1 MTVAQGPIFQVAWVV
16 DDIDAAEKHFTAQ
29 YGVESWFR
37 IPDVAFGP
45 DACSYRGEPADY
57 TVHVSLGYAGGQQL
71 ELIQPVSGVN
81 LYTEFLA
88 AHGPGLHHVAWIPD
102 DFDSTIARLRTKN
115 VDILQAGEFAGVGME
130 FAYVDGGPIGSYVE
144 LMKLSDD
151 MRAMFDGLI
160 PDGYINPWHRP
171 TDTDAVPGSIG

>member
-1 MTVAQGPIFQVAWVV
+1 MVVARGPIFQVAWVV
-16 DDIDAAEKHFTAQ
+16 DAIDAAEEAFSTR
-29 YGVESWFR
+29 YGVESWLR
-37 IPDVAFGP
+37 IPDVVFGP
-45 DACSYRGEPADY
+45 DTCIYRGEPADY
-57 TVHVSLGYAGGQQL
+57 TVHVSLGYAGAQQL

-102 DFDSTIARLRTKN
+102 DFDAAVAQLRSEN

-130 FAYVDGGPIGSYVE
+130 FVYIDGGPIGSCIE

-151 MRAMFDGLI
+151 MRALFDGLI
-160 PDGYINPWHRP
+160 PTGYTNPWHRRG
-171 TDTDAVPGSIG
+171 A